1 MGKLL
6 VSCCSLGLFYFITPI
21 SRRKESNLYGLVRTV
36 LGMFV
41 CVHVVYLG
49 YTLILISLQLSLS
62 ATLKRWQSS
71 DPATYRVKN
80 TDHMKFVCLL
90 ANIGCCQLF
99 CCIQIACDSISQI
112 SSRFFQL
119 YILHFLCFVRKK
131 QKQDETTT
139 ATYYD
144 NRQRPGCGLSV
155 PKQIASAGEKGWT
168 LVNGSRCYEWTG
180 CDFVVGC
187 GWCLKGGHLRDV
199 FAYLETWLF
208 QAVWDLHFKIY
219 VEKVC
224 LKGYYFRCVSP
235 ELQMFGMGDF
245 LLEFGFS
252 FSQVVR
258 ISQRLCFKLF
268 YRVFFHA
275 WDGQISHGI
284 VMDTQKWLW
293 YNVYIVYIYI
303 YTSWGTQGSQIKHG
317 F

>member
-224 LKGYYFRCVSP
+224 LKVTTFDVFPQSCRCLGWVIFFWSLVFRSVRWSGFPRDCVSNCFIGFFFM
-235 ELQMFGMGDF
+235 LGMD
-245 LLEFGFS
+245 
-252 FSQVVR
+252 
-258 ISQRLCFKLF
+258 K
-268 YRVFFHA
+268 
-275 WDGQISHGI
+275 
-284 VMDTQKWLW
+284 
-293 YNVYIVYIYI
+293 
-303 YTSWGTQGSQIKHG
+303 
-317 F
+317 